1 MKDDEDGGEDTLLV
15 SERGSGVGVPTV
27 RSEAVVMDDGTVH
40 VDHNL
45 TQIRS
50 LSTEFPYLGSSPQPS
65 DIASFR
71 PLGGGRFDEYKSGD
85 SPYLISRHLRDQSD
99 DLARQRRSF
108 VVDAMKHAWSG
119 YKTFAFGH
127 DELLPV
133 SRKGANPWGGM
144 AVTLVDSLDTLW
156 LMGLTD
162 EFYEA
167 RDFVKHELTYADV
180 GAVSVFETTIRSLGG
195 LLSAYDLSMDYSF
208 LEKAD
213 DLGCRLLKAFDTPS
227 GIPYG
232 QIHLGS
238 GVASNIAWIKTS
250 ALLAEYSTLQVEFR
264 YLAKATGKTVYA
276 EKSEKI
282 FDC

>member
-1 MKDDEDGGEDTLLV
+1 MVAICFHLSFLFLSVLVILSSCVGEDVRAEVKDDEDGGDDTLLA
-15 SERGSGVGVPTV
+15 SERDGGVGVPTV
-27 RSEAVVMDDGTVH
+27 RSEAVVMNDGTVH
-40 VDHNL
+40 VDHNI

-50 LSTEFPYLGSSPQPS
+50 LSTEYEFPYLGSPPQPS

-99 DLARQRRSF
+99 DLARKRRPF

-156 LMGLTD
+156 LMGLTG
-162 EFYEA
+162 EFYEG
-167 RDFVKHELTYADV
+167 RDWVRDVSLLFVMFV
-180 GAVSVFETTIRSLGG
+180 
-195 LLSAYDLSMDYSF
+195 
-208 LEKAD
+208 
-213 DLGCRLLKAFDTPS
+213 LKICIF
-227 GIPYG
+227 
-232 QIHLGS
+232 
-238 GVASNIAWIKTS
+238 
-250 ALLAEYSTLQVEFR
+250 ALWE
-264 YLAKATGKTVYA
+264 G
-276 EKSEKI
+276 
-282 FDC
+282 